1 MSSLPEGDPAHRFC
15 PVIDPAEPLAYT
27 WSVQSDRSRRL
38 NAAVR
43 DVPDFPQ
50 PGVLFKDITPV
61 LSDPSLF
68 AEAIDALVEP
78 LGDLRVDKVV
88 GIDARGFI
96 FASAVALKIGAG
108 LVPVRKKGK
117 LPWRTRSLAYTLEY
131 GQAEVEIHLDAISAG
146 ETVWLVDDLLATGGT
161 AGAAQALIKDV
172 GGELIAT
179 SFLIELA
186 GLEGRNRLCQKSQ
199 VHSVLI
205 Y

>member
-1 MSSLPEGDPAHRFC
+1 M
-15 PVIDPAEPLAYT
+15 
-27 WSVQSDRSRRL
+27 QSDRSRRL
-38 NAAVR
+38 DAAIR
-43 DVPDFPQ
+43 DIPDFPQ

-61 LSDPSLF
+61 LADHTLF

-78 LGDLRVDKVV
+78 LGNTRIDKVV

-96 FASAVALKIGAG
+96 FASAVALRIGAG

-117 LPWRTRSLAYTLEY
+117 LPWHTRSLAYTLEY
-131 GQAEVEIHLDAISAG
+131 GQAEVEIHIDGIAEG

-161 AGAAQALIKDV
+161 AGAAQALIKEV
-172 GGELIAT
+172 GGHLVAS
-179 SFLIELA
+179 SFLIEL
-186 GLEGRNRLCQKSQ
+186 GELGGRSRLCQKSE

>member
-1 MSSLPEGDPAHRFC
+1 M
-15 PVIDPAEPLAYT
+15 PVPSE
-27 WSVQSDRSRRL
+27 RSRRL
-38 NAAVR
+38 YAAIR
-43 DVPDFPQ
+43 DVPNFPQ

-61 LSDPSLF
+61 LADPALF
-68 AEAIDALVEP
+68 AEAIDALIEP
-78 LGDLRVDKVV
+78 LGSTRVDKVA

-108 LVPVRKKGK
+108 LVPVRKRGK

-131 GQAEVEIHLDAISAG
+131 GQAEVEIHEDAISPG
-146 ETVWLVDDLLATGGT
+146 ESIWLVDDLLATGGT
-161 AGAAQALIKDV
+161 AGAAQALIKEV
-172 GGELIAT
+172 GGELVAT

-186 GLEGRNRLCQKSQ
+186 ALGGRNRLCQKSQ

>member
-1 MSSLPEGDPAHRFC
+1 
-15 PVIDPAEPLAYT
+15 VIDPSPPLAYT
-27 WSVQSDRSRRL
+27 SSVQSDRSRRL
-38 NAAVR
+38 NAAIR
-43 DVPDFPQ
+43 DIPDFPQ

-61 LSDPSLF
+61 LSDRALF

-78 LGDLRVDKVV
+78 LGATKVDKVV

-108 LVPVRKKGK
+108 LVPVRKRGK

-131 GQAEVEIHLDAISAG
+131 GQAEVEIHLDGIAPG
-146 ETVWLVDDLLATGGT
+146 ESVWLVDDLLATGGT

-172 GGELIAT
+172 GGELVAT
-179 SFLIELA
+179 SFLIEL
-186 GLEGRNRLCQKSQ
+186 GELGGRDRLCQKSQ